1 MADQEKDK
9 RIDEMLDSLLANY
22 SAAEPRPGLETRI
35 LANLRERPEKET
47 VQGWWNFKWIW
58 AGMVTAAIIIAAV
71 LMSVRRPIEPPAN
84 VIVKNNQ
91 PAAQPQIQ
99 PHAPIAPKETARV
112 YWRKPRAT
120 KQPQDAALALN
131 ERPANF
137 PTPTPLSEQ
146 ERMMF
151 TYLANTPKEIV
162 IAQIPRNNDEK
173 EGEEFWA
180 DREPAQGTRR
190 STTNR

>member
-190 STTNR
+190 STTDR